1 MINTAHFRPI
11 ERLFRQRPLVNL
23 LNGQRDEHKRA
34 ARRLALSILPVPLL
48 ALAEPAL
55 SVTACLWLA
64 VALYG
69 GLVMWARGGTFI
81 KLLEIGVAVTLGSL
95 ALVTHGP

>member
-1 MINTAHFRPI
+1 M
-11 ERLFRQRPLVNL
+11 NL

-69 GLVMWARGGTFI
+69 ALVMWAPAGPFI
-81 KLLEIGVAVTLGSL
+81 KLLEIGAAVALGSL
-95 ALVTHGP
+95 ALVTLGSQGVLS